1 MKRNEAVRQEVLEL
15 DDHQCQICGATEN
28 LHVHHWKPLGMGGSE
43 EKDVPENM
51 ITLCAECH
59 EKVHAGKLHI
69 ERWDR
74 AGGILAVTD
83 MESRRIPDEKL
94 WFYRRKLAEEL
105 KPILETIQ
113 GIHQVDGQIAYAL
126 YRLKEND
133 AYKVLDPDA
142 RSFREFCASQGW
154 EAARAVSLAKLY
166 EQAKE
171 AGIEWPPKMTATD
184 FKRQLKD
191 AGKIKSQSY
200 WYVIF
205 EPLSEPNH
213 VKPLR
218 IVHTGDFD
226 ALMDEIAT
234 NEVAVRVG
242 KWIKVDARNGELKTR
257 DGVKIAFNET
267 SSEDRQNDS

>member
-1 MKRNEAVRQEVLEL
+1 MSQNEAVRQEVLDL
-15 DDHQCQICGATEN
+15 DDHQCQICGSDAN
-28 LHVHHWKPLGMGGSE
+28 LKIFQVA
-43 EKDVPENM
+43 EKINGA
-51 ITLCAECH
+51 ITLC
-59 EKVHAGKLHI
+59 EKCYEKIRAGKLHI

-74 AGGILAVTD
+74 DGGILAVTD

-154 EAARAVSLAKLY
+154 EAARAVSLVKLY

-171 AGIEWPPKMTATD
+171 AGIEWPPGMTASD
-184 FKRQLKD
+184 LRRHLKD
-191 AGKIKSQSY
+191 AGQIKPQSY
-200 WYVIF
+200 WYIIF

-257 DGVKIAFNET
+257 NGVKIAFNEIG
-267 SSEDRQNDS
+267 S